1 VVIGGLLRAALATAT
16 QYRASFLVD
25 FLAGLGGALAV
36 ALPVG
41 FVYAHTPVVAGW
53 TRPEALL
60 VTGFFLVLQGLV
72 GALVEPNFGALVEAI
87 RKGTFDFVLLKPA
100 DAQLVASFQ
109 RVAPARAW
117 DLLAGLGVGGW
128 ALSQLPAPSWG
139 QVAAAL
145 AMLLAGLAAVYGLYL
160 LVVCTS
166 FWFVRVDNLRHLLG
180 AILDAGRWPV
190 GVYRGA
196 ARVFLTMIVPVALVT
211 SGPAMALTGRLDGS
225 FAARAL
231 VVGAA
236 SLLVSRIAWNFALS
250 RHASAGG

>member
-1 VVIGGLLRAALATAT
+1 MAGLLRAALATAT

-25 FLAGLGGALAV
+25 FAAGAGGALAV
-36 ALPVG
+36 ALPVV
-41 FVYAHTPVVAGW
+41 FVYAHAPSVAGW

-72 GALVEPNFGALVEAI
+72 GTLVEPNFGALVEAI

-109 RVAPARAW
+109 RLAPGRAW
-117 DLLAGLGVGGW
+117 DLLAGAVVGGW
-128 ALSQLPAPSWG
+128 ALAQLPPPSTT
-139 QVAAAL
+139 QMLSAL
-145 AMLLAGLAAVYGLYL
+145 LMLLSGLTAVYGLYL

-180 AILDAGRWPV
+180 AILDAGRWPL

-196 ARVFLTMIVPVALVT
+196 ARVFLTAVVPVALVT
-211 SGPAMALTGRLDGS
+211 SGPAMALTGRLEGA
-225 FAARAL
+225 FALQSLA
-231 VVGAA
+231 VGTAM
-236 SLLVSRIAWNFALS
+236 LLLSRIAWKFALS